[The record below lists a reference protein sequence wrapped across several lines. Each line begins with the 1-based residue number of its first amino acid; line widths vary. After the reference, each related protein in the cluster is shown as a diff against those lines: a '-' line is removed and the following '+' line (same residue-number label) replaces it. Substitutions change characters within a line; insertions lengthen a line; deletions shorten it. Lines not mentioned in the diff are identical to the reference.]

1 VYSKVK
7 LFGHPIHPMLVAY
20 PIAFYTSTFV
30 GFIIYAVTNDHFWLR
45 LTIAA
50 NAAAVLM
57 AVLAAVP
64 GFIDWAFGIPRG
76 TRAKT
81 HGFRHMILNVGSL
94 ALFAITLLVYL
105 DEWTESSDASA
116 TLGIIL
122 AGVGVLL
129 TIAAGFHGW
138 MLIQD
143 DHVGVRLNPE
153 QELLEPGPPRVDA

>member
-1 VYSKVK
+1 VYSRIK

-20 PIAFYTSTFV
+20 PIAFYTSTLV
-30 GFIIYAVTNDHFWLR
+30 GFIIYAVTDDQFWLR

-50 NAAAVLM
+50 NAAGVVM
-57 AVLAAVP
+57 AFLAAIP
-64 GFIDWAFGIPRG
+64 GLIDWAIGIPRG

-81 HGFRHMILNVGSL
+81 HGLRHMILNVSSL
-94 ALFAITLLVYL
+94 ALFAITLILYL
-105 DEWTESSDASA
+105 DDWSGPSDPSP
-116 TLGIIL
+116 TVGIIL

-143 DHVGVRLNPE
+143 DHVGVRLTAE
-153 QELLEPGPPRVDA
+153 QELLEPGPPRVDG

>member
-20 PIAFYTSTFV
+20 PIAFYTSTLV
-30 GFIIYAVTNDHFWLR
+30 GFIIYAATNDHFWLR

-50 NAAAVLM
+50 NAAAVVM
-57 AVLAAVP
+57 AMLAAVP
-64 GFIDWAFGIPRG
+64 GFIDWTFGIPRG
-76 TRAKT
+76 ARAKT
-81 HGFRHMILNVGSL
+81 HGFRHMILNVASL
-94 ALFAITLLVYL
+94 TLFAITLLVYR
-105 DEWTESSDASA
+105 DEWSESSDATV

-122 AGVGVLL
+122 AGSGVLL

-143 DHVGVRLNPE
+143 DHVGVRLTPE
-153 QELLEPGPPRVDA
+153 QELLEPGPPQVDG